1 METVQPA
8 LTIKLGTKPNV
19 SANAQENT
27 RPIQLENAASVRN
40 QILGTLKTMNVSPAL
55 LDSPSINQLL
65 NAVAPKISPTS
76 KLKEPTTIPA
86 LLVLR
91 SGSLKTILVSNALL
105 TKPGITLPAP
115 VFVQAISKLMP
126 KESVFHAP
134 PPIHGTPRTKLVF
147 VVLMVSLGMMPLLN
161 AVAPRISLTSTVTR
175 LVSLVIQNGITQQI
189 IALFASLELFGMPQ
203 FKTALRDAPTPSS
216 TELAN
221 AQALPLFL
229 TKQLKNARHAI
240 LTSPSGTE
248 RNARSALP
256 VLISL
261 LPWPAVFLALKEQSS
276 TISSK
281 NASQHDRSSIY

>member
-27 RPIQLENAASVRN
+27 RPIQLENAVSVNN

-76 KLKEPTTIPA
+76 KLKEPTIAA
-86 LLVLR
+86 LPVLR

-126 KESVFHAP
+126 RESVFHAP

-189 IALFASLELFGMPQ
+189 IALFASLELFGMSQ
-203 FKTALRDAPTPSS
+203 FKTALRAAPTPSS

-229 TKQLKNARHAI
+229 TTQLKNARHAI

-261 LPWPAVFLALKEQSS
+261 LLWPAVFLVLREQSS

>member
-1 METVQPA
+1 MEAVQPA
-8 LTIKLGTKPNV
+8 PTIKLGTKPNV

-27 RPIQLENAASVRN
+27 RPIQLENAASVNN

-76 KLKEPTTIPA
+76 KLKEPTIPA
-86 LLVLR
+86 LPVLR

-126 KESVFHAP
+126 RESVFHAP

-175 LVSLVIQNGITQQI
+175 LVSLVIQNGITQQT

-203 FKTALRDAPTPSS
+203 FKTALRAAPTPLS

-229 TKQLKNARHAI
+229 TTQLKNARHAI

-261 LPWPAVFLALKEQSS
+261 LLCPAVFLVLREQSS